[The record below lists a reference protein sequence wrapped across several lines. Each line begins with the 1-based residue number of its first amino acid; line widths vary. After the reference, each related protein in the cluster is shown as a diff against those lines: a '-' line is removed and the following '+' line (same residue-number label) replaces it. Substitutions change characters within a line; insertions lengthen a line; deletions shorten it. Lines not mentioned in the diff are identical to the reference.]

1 MKRKRDQRNQ
11 WSSISVKH
19 CHMKWEPNQGIND
32 DERNTY
38 YEIVTIIPCNE
49 IVGSIQ
55 NKDNI
60 KVEIVV
66 VVEGMFLPRVD

>member
-1 MKRKRDQRNQ
+1 
-11 WSSISVKH
+11 
-19 CHMKWEPNQGIND
+19 MKWEPNQGIND

-49 IVGSIQ
+49 IVGSVQ

-60 KVEIVV
+60 KFGGGV
-66 VVEGMFLPRVD
+66 LTNYYCSP